1 MKRLATLSLVL
12 TAMVVLLSGCNCHNK
27 MAKKADGIKVT
38 VTPQVLVLKGTNVTA
53 DVTVTFP
60 PQYVA
65 KKTVL
70 RITPVLAFE
79 GGEIVGTPK
88 YVQGEKVQDNYTVI
102 SKRNGGSYTQTV
114 TFPYDERADVST
126 LKLVF
131 DAHCGCNKDEY
142 LPVTTKEVALGVNTI
157 ARKADW
163 ASFLAVMPDNFKR
176 VTHKSYDADLMYLIN
191 SSQVRNVALSAEQI
205 KMFEQFIKDAEAEDR
220 TTLTGV
226 HSKGYASPDGAQKFN
241 DALSKARSESA
252 KKAVGSQIKK
262 QGLNVNIDAAPY
274 GEDWE
279 GFKAL
284 VEASNMP
291 DKNLIL
297 SVLNMYSSPVQREEQ
312 IKNMSQVFEVLKK
325 DILPQLRRAQLVANA
340 DVQGKTDAEL
350 RAAVTNNLNSL
361 NVEEMLFAATLVDN
375 KDAVR
380 IYKAAYDKYNDVRA
394 LNNYAVALVR
404 DGQLKEGARIILNDL
419 PKLSNAPEVTN
430 NQAVMTLVESND
442 PVAARRFVGAL
453 SGEQARATQGLI
465 ALVEGDY
472 ATATRSLNGYNLAVA
487 EIANNNISGA
497 KTALGN
503 LETANAD
510 YVRAIISM
518 REGNPT
524 AALNS
529 LNSAFHKDPNLR
541 ATAKRDIEFYSIF
554 DKL

>member
-1 MKRLATLSLVL
+1 MKRLTTLSLAL

-27 MAKKADGIKVT
+27 MAKKADGIQVT
-38 VTPQVLVLKGTNVTA
+38 VTPQMLVLKGTTVTA

-60 PQYVA
+60 PKYVA

-70 RITPVLAFE
+70 RVTPVLEFE
-79 GGEIVGTPK
+79 GGELVGTPK

-114 TFPYDERADVST
+114 TFPYDPRADVST
-126 LKLVF
+126 LKLMF
-131 DAHCGCNKDEY
+131 CAECGCDEEFV
-142 LPVTTKEVALGVNTI
+142 PITTKEVARGINTI

-191 SSQVRNVALSAEQI
+191 SSQVRNVALSAEQV

-241 DALSKARSESA
+241 DELSKARSESA

-291 DKNLIL
+291 DKNLII

-312 IKNMSQVFEVLKK
+312 IKNMSQVYNALKK

-350 RAAVTNNLNSL
+350 RTAVANNLNSL

-375 KDAVR
+375 KEAIR

-394 LNNYAVALVR
+394 LNNYAIALVR
-404 DGQLKEGARIILNDL
+404 DGQLNEGARIVLNDL

-430 NQAVMTLVESND
+430 NQAIMTLVESND
-442 PVAARRFVGAL
+442 PAAARRFVGAL
-453 SGEQARATQGLI
+453 SGDQARATQGLV

-472 ATATRSLNGYNLAVA
+472 ATASRSLSGYNLAVA
-487 EIANNNISGA
+487 EVANNNITAA

-503 LETANAD
+503 LNTAKAD
-510 YVRAIISM
+510 YLRAVISM

-529 LNSAFHKDPNLR
+529 LNAAFQKDASLR
-541 ATAKRDIEFYSIF
+541 ATAQRDIEFYSIF
-554 DKL
+554 DRL